1 MKYILSII
9 FLLICLNTECQSLSE
24 FSISFSNKTIP
35 EVINQ
40 IEKKTKI
47 DFFFLDDWFDDRLVS
62 GNYVNQTLD
71 LVLTDIFKN
80 TVINYYIYDDNRII
94 LTENNM
100 IDDSISSSFFE
111 IIPKEDRI
119 NNVIENN
126 EVQVVFNSKYDVKAI
141 DNPTSFLDTMSV
153 IKIGKEAKVNRVK
166 LNVLRGVITDK
177 SGEPLPNVAVM
188 VKGGNIGTQT
198 SSDGSYE

>member
-62 GNYVNQTLD
+62 GNYVSQTLD

-100 IDDSISSSFFE
+100 IDDSIPSSFFE

-126 EVQVVFNSKYDVKAI
+126 EIQVVFNSKYDVKSI
-141 DNPTSFLDTMSV
+141 DNPTSLLDT
-153 IKIGKEAKVNRVK
+153 IKLVK
-166 LNVLRGVITDK
+166 RLK
-177 SGEPLPNVAVM
+177 
-188 VKGGNIGTQT
+188 
-198 SSDGSYE
+198 

>member
-1 MKYILSII
+1 MKNILSII

-71 LVLTDIFKN
+71 LVLTDI
-80 TVINYYIYDDNRII
+80 
-94 LTENNM
+94 
-100 IDDSISSSFFE
+100 
-111 IIPKEDRI
+111 
-119 NNVIENN
+119 
-126 EVQVVFNSKYDVKAI
+126 
-141 DNPTSFLDTMSV
+141 
-153 IKIGKEAKVNRVK
+153 
-166 LNVLRGVITDK
+166 
-177 SGEPLPNVAVM
+177 
-188 VKGGNIGTQT
+188 
-198 SSDGSYE
+198 